1 MKRWL
6 METFMKIY
14 YYFVKLTTLSDNYV
28 YDRWM
33 TYNSSPLMT
42 EPSYKFWQDLSAD
55 WSTDDNEIYYYDLNG
70 ENIDTINE
78 IARNIPDNVSNV
90 VLHTKYY
97 KSRMTYYKAERADG
111 EYAWPPVNKTRSGMS
126 FNPIVLDAWCGTQ
139 EEPKKFNIF
148 CVIVEHVLLLQSI
161 AFANMSTFLAFV
173 SNVIPCSLQHQFF
186 SIMDSSNVVLQIISL
201 I

>member
-6 METFMKIY
+6 METFMKLY

-55 WSTDDNEIYYYDLNG
+55 WSTDENEIYYYDLNG

-111 EYAWPPVNKTRSGMS
+111 EYAWPPVKKTRSGMS

-148 CVIVEHVLLLQSI
+148 CVIRELAGPRGDFHGSDVPLKHVVDIDQPLITIQY
-161 AFANMSTFLAFV
+161 ANGTEKVLTEDDS
-173 SNVIPCSLQHQFF
+173 F
-186 SIMDSSNVVLQIISL
+186 SKLF
-201 I
+201 

>member
-6 METFMKIY
+6 METFMKLY

-55 WSTDDNEIYYYDLNG
+55 WSTDENEIYYYDLNG

-90 VLHTKYY
+90 VLHTK
-97 KSRMTYYKAERADG
+97 
-111 EYAWPPVNKTRSGMS
+111 
-126 FNPIVLDAWCGTQ
+126 
-139 EEPKKFNIF
+139 
-148 CVIVEHVLLLQSI
+148 LLQKQ
-161 AFANMSTFLAFV
+161 N
-173 SNVIPCSLQHQFF
+173 
-186 SIMDSSNVVLQIISL
+186 DVLQGRTRRWRITLGPPLRKRVPGCPSTPSS
-201 I
+201 